1 MDHLSG
7 KSIMDIF
14 RTKSVDE
21 LREASYRESHFRR
34 ELHGWQL
41 VLLGIGCIV
50 GTGIFV
56 LTGTAAARHA
66 GPAIAISFV
75 VSALGCLCAA
85 LCYAEFSSMLP
96 VTGSAYTYA
105 YATLGEFIAW
115 IIGWDLILEYLF
127 GACSVAVGWSGYV
140 TQLLSDYGVHL
151 PTAFSQAPLDFAQD
165 HLVTTGAVLNVPAVL
180 IVAIVTTV
188 LVLGIRESAGVNA
201 VIVLIKVAVVL
212 LFIITCAPHI
222 QPQNW
227 TPFIPP
233 STGRIG
239 EFGWTGILA
248 GAGVIFYAYIGFDAV
263 TTAAQEA
270 KTPARDVPIGVV
282 GSLLVCTVLYVLVSL
297 VLTGA
302 VSYKEVNVPAPVAF
316 AVERVGS
323 SVAWAKTLI
332 EFGAIVGLSS
342 VILVLLLAQPRIF
355 FQMALDGL
363 LPRTFARVHRRF
375 RTPFVTTLLTGA
387 VTALIAGLFPVQV
400 LSELVSIGTLLAFT
414 IVCISVIILRRT
426 RPDLERRFRVPW
438 NPVVPA
444 LGVAICLAQMIFL
457 PVATWTRLAV
467 WLVIGLI
474 IYFAYGRR
482 HSVLNQERLSR

>member
-1 MDHLSG
+1 MDRPGG
-7 KSIMDIF
+7 KGIMDIF

-21 LREASYRESHFRR
+21 LREESYRESHFRR

-41 VLLGIGCIV
+41 ILLGIGCIV

-180 IVAIVTTV
+180 IVATVTTV
-188 LVLGIRESAGVNA
+188 LVLGIRESAGANA
-201 VIVLIKVAVVL
+201 VVVLIKVAVVL

-233 STGRIG
+233 NT
-239 EFGWTGILA
+239 
-248 GAGVIFYAYIGFDAV
+248 
-263 TTAAQEA
+263 
-270 KTPARDVPIGVV
+270 
-282 GSLLVCTVLYVLVSL
+282 
-297 VLTGA
+297 
-302 VSYKEVNVPAPVAF
+302 
-316 AVERVGS
+316 
-323 SVAWAKTLI
+323 
-332 EFGAIVGLSS
+332 GLSS
-342 VILVLLLAQPRIF
+342 VIRVLLLAQPRIF

-363 LPRTFARVHRRF
+363 LPRTFARVHPRF

-400 LSELVSIGTLLAFT
+400 LGELVSIGTLLAFT
-414 IVCISVIILRRT
+414 IVCISVIVLRRT

-457 PVATWTRLAV
+457 PAATWTRLAV

-474 IYFAYGRR
+474 IYFAYGR
-482 HSVLNQERLSR
+482 

>member
-1 MDHLSG
+1 
-7 KSIMDIF
+7 MDIF

-21 LREASYRESHFRR
+21 LREASYRESPFRR

-41 VLLGIGCIV
+41 ILLGIGCIV

-248 GAGVIFYAYIGFDAV
+248 GAGVIFYAYI
-263 TTAAQEA
+263 
-270 KTPARDVPIGVV
+270 
-282 GSLLVCTVLYVLVSL
+282 S
-297 VLTGA
+297 
-302 VSYKEVNVPAPVAF
+302 
-316 AVERVGS
+316 
-323 SVAWAKTLI
+323 
-332 EFGAIVGLSS
+332 
-342 VILVLLLAQPRIF
+342 
-355 FQMALDGL
+355 
-363 LPRTFARVHRRF
+363 
-375 RTPFVTTLLTGA
+375 
-387 VTALIAGLFPVQV
+387 
-400 LSELVSIGTLLAFT
+400 
-414 IVCISVIILRRT
+414 
-426 RPDLERRFRVPW
+426 
-438 NPVVPA
+438 
-444 LGVAICLAQMIFL
+444 
-457 PVATWTRLAV
+457 
-467 WLVIGLI
+467 
-474 IYFAYGRR
+474 
-482 HSVLNQERLSR
+482 